1 MSIDEGWTRVKRK
14 SRQNPSKKT
23 YTAEA
28 HHLPETFT
36 PRTHGLLRPPESLRA
51 DHDKIRAQWL
61 DSPAHEA
68 LIRLVDSHAQ
78 SLHIDKAVCL
88 GIGTFDPEDGGR
100 EAKRAAYVQLC
111 ALSTLTSQLVSS
123 PWGKNLF
130 VSCSLSSRPTNIA
143 TEKYSKHS
151 IECIFQ
157 EPIFTDSDKS
167 FLTSLG
173 HRVVSSPAAYSLID
187 NATLLLAVHLYRPI
201 YAAALQLNLPAIF
214 IGTGWDVWDT
224 VTMEHSS
231 DLDNMKKMHSMYSR
245 HAFPQDITSTAFSST
260 SIYFMPPQDKSVV
273 IQHTSQESTTEEDDG
288 HRRQQ

>member
-111 ALSTLTSQLVSS
+111 ALSTLTSQ
-123 PWGKNLF
+123 
-130 VSCSLSSRPTNIA
+130 
-143 TEKYSKHS
+143 
-151 IECIFQ
+151 
-157 EPIFTDSDKS
+157 
-167 FLTSLG
+167 LG

>member
-1 MSIDEGWTRVKRK
+1 MSTDEGWTRVKRK
-14 SRQNPSKKT
+14 SRQNPSEKT
-23 YTAEA
+23 HTAEA

-51 DHDKIRAQWL
+51 DHDKIHAQWL

-78 SLHIDKAVCL
+78 SLQIDKAVCL
-88 GIGTFDPEDGGR
+88 GIGTFDPEDGGW

-111 ALSTLTSQLVSS
+111 ALSTLTSQL
-123 PWGKNLF
+123 
-130 VSCSLSSRPTNIA
+130 
-143 TEKYSKHS
+143 
-151 IECIFQ
+151 
-157 EPIFTDSDKS
+157 DSDKS

-224 VTMEHSS
+224 
-231 DLDNMKKMHSMYSR
+231 
-245 HAFPQDITSTAFSST
+245 
-260 SIYFMPPQDKSVV
+260 IYFMPPQDKSVA

>member
-1 MSIDEGWTRVKRK
+1 MSTDEGWTRVKRK
-14 SRQNPSKKT
+14 SRQNPSEKT
-23 YTAEA
+23 HTAEA

-36 PRTHGLLRPPESLRA
+36 PRTHGLLRPPEYLRA
-51 DHDKIRAQWL
+51 DHDKIHAQWL

-78 SLHIDKAVCL
+78 SLQIDKAVCL
-88 GIGTFDPEDGGR
+88 GIGTFDPEDGGWA
-100 EAKRAAYVQLC
+100 AKRAAYVQLC
-111 ALSTLTSQLVSS
+111 ALSTLTSQL
-123 PWGKNLF
+123 
-130 VSCSLSSRPTNIA
+130 
-143 TEKYSKHS
+143 EKYSKHS

-260 SIYFMPPQDKSVV
+260 SIYFMPPQDKAVA